1 MSVYS
6 NYLTESFKQP
16 LRCLKLCE
24 QHSRQEDTYK
34 ALEFGADYS
43 KFQSTVYQLSEHC
56 IQSQLLLLWIFCRL
70 IFSKSLDR
78 ISSKRLIF
86 NYEYETINK
95 QDLAITLFC
104 FRKKEDSKTNVFTYQ
119 CSTLA
124 QTIHTKVITRLH
136 SQTALVFPN
145 PS

>member
-43 KFQSTVYQLSEHC
+43 KFQSTVYKLSEHC
-56 IQSQLLLLWIFCRL
+56 IQSQLLL
-70 IFSKSLDR
+70 
-78 ISSKRLIF
+78 
-86 NYEYETINK
+86 
-95 QDLAITLFC
+95 TL
-104 FRKKEDSKTNVFTYQ
+104 NI
-119 CSTLA
+119 L
-124 QTIHTKVITRLH
+124 
-136 SQTALVFPN
+136 
-145 PS
+145 